1 MPLVLVHNEV
11 VANPSHQWDDVEGVH
26 YHYPAKY
33 RGKVQTGEPFVYYRG
48 VHRANGKRGPA
59 EYVGA
64 GRIGAFWPDPARK
77 NAWYC
82 AVVDYARFPEPVA
95 AKVDGVNRE
104 DIPANLWRDGVRQLD
119 PQVYADIMAVG
130 RGSAGIAAE
139 PPAVAQVTITA
150 AQDLVLPPAL
160 AKHQTGKSGYRRSK
174 RSKAIGD
181 WAERAAL
188 KYIQDQIAGCRDCV
202 HRADIGET
210 PGWDIDYRDAA
221 GALQRV
227 EVKGTTAAAFSGVEL
242 TVNEMTAAKA
252 HGPAYW
258 LCLVAGC
265 ETATP
270 RVQMIQD
277 PAAKLAAGDWSAKPV
292 VFAVRFV
299 GASDV
304 AD

>member
-1 MPLVLVHNEV
+1 MPLVLVHNV
-11 VANPSHQWDDVEGVH
+11 VANPAHQWDDVEGVH

-48 VHRANGKRGPA
+48 VHRPGGKRGPA

-64 GRIGAFWPDPARK
+64 GRIGSIWPDPDRK

-82 AVVDYARFPEPVA
+82 AVVDYVHFPVA
-95 AKVDGVNRE
+95 VPAKVEEANRE
-104 DIPANLWRDGVRQLD
+104 DIAPNLWRDGIRTLD
-119 PQVYADIMAVG
+119 PVVYAEIMAEG
-130 RGSAGIAAE
+130 RGPAAISVA
-139 PPAVAQVTITA
+139 PPAVGEVVITTA
-150 AQDLVLPPAL
+150 ADLVLPPAL

-181 WAERAAL
+181 WGERAAL
-188 KYIQDQIAGCRDCV
+188 KYIQEQIAGSSDCV

-221 GALQRV
+221 GVLQRV
-227 EVKGTTAAAFSGVEL
+227 EVKGTVAAAFSGIEL

-252 HGPAYW
+252 HGPDYW
-258 LCLVAGC
+258 LCLVGGC

-277 PAAKLAAGDWSAKPV
+277 PAAKLAAGDWSVKPV
-292 VFAVRFV
+292 VFAVRFA
-299 GASDV
+299 GALSE
-304 AD
+304 AG